1 MLKKNNKY
9 TLPEE
14 YKFAVGYPE
23 GIAEATLSLLWLLEK
38 NSHFLLDCWKI
49 TIILKKKMFNQCETD

>member
-1 MLKKNNKY
+1 LELDSIALTLTINMLKKNNKY

-38 NSHFLLDCWKI
+38 NSHFLLD
-49 TIILKKKMFNQCETD
+49 